1 MVGPDGASSEKAYPG
16 PFPVH
21 IMLSGRTTYSAE
33 ARVLQAHRAPAD
45 GFYPAAGLGQR
56 QGRSRVPD
64 VVQVLQSLVVVAF
77 APLYVG
83 VIARVEAMIASKR
96 GPSIFQPYYDLAKLL
111 RKGEKISDQAS
122 WVYRGAPFVVF
133 ACYLTVSTVV
143 PIITSVPLPLAFL
156 ADLIGGAFVLTLAAF
171 VTALAAMD
179 TASPYGGL
187 GSSRTTWIGSLVEPA
202 LILVFFTVGVLSASD
217 NPYLMNHAVRA
228 SPYALV
234 LPTHVLG
241 MVAFFM
247 LVLVENGR
255 MPIENP
261 SATIEI
267 SMIEEGRV
275 LEYSG
280 RRYAL
285 MRWGSWM
292 KFFLMSAILMNVF
305 VIPWGLG
312 GSATSIAGALIA
324 IPVLLG
330 KLAICGFLIVVIDS
344 SFAKLRFF
352 RIAEFLGAAS
362 LIALVG
368 VITSYIVRT

>member
-1 MVGPDGASSEKAYPG
+1 VPE
-16 PFPVH
+16 
-21 IMLSGRTTYSAE
+21 
-33 ARVLQAHRAPAD
+33 VL
-45 GFYPAAGLGQR
+45 
-56 QGRSRVPD
+56 
-64 VVQVLQSLVVVAF
+64 QVLQSLVVLVF

-83 VIARVEAMIASKR
+83 VIARAEAIVASKR
-96 GPSIFQPYYDLAKLL
+96 GPSMFQPYFDLAKLL
-111 RKGEKISDQAS
+111 RKGSTISEQAS

-133 ACYLTVSTVV
+133 ACYLTVSAIV

-156 ADLIGGAFVLTLAAF
+156 GDLLGGAFVLTLAAF
-171 VTALAAMD
+171 TTALAAMD
-179 TASPYGGL
+179 TASPHGGL
-187 GSSRTTWIGSLVEPA
+187 GSSRASWIGSLVEPA

-241 MVAFFM
+241 SVAFFM

-255 MPIENP
+255 IPIENP
-261 SATIEI
+261 SGSIEI

-280 RRYAL
+280 RHYAV
-285 MRWGSWM
+285 MRWAAWM

-312 GSATSIAGALIA
+312 GNADSLAGAMIA

-330 KLAICGFLIVVIDS
+330 KLAVCGLLVVVIDS

-352 RIAEFLGAAS
+352 RIAEFLGAS
-362 LIALVG
+362 FLIALVG
-368 VITSYIVRT
+368 VVTSYVVSA

>member
-1 MVGPDGASSEKAYPG
+1 MPE
-16 PFPVH
+16 
-21 IMLSGRTTYSAE
+21 
-33 ARVLQAHRAPAD
+33 VL
-45 GFYPAAGLGQR
+45 
-56 QGRSRVPD
+56 
-64 VVQVLQSLVVVAF
+64 QVLQSLVVLVF

-83 VIARVEAMIASKR
+83 VLARAEAIVASKR

-111 RKGEKISDQAS
+111 RKGATISEQAS

-133 ACYLTVSTVV
+133 ACYLTVSVIV

-171 VTALAAMD
+171 VMALAAMD

-187 GSSRTTWIGSLVEPA
+187 GASRATWIGSLVEPA
-202 LILVFFTVGVLSASD
+202 LILVFFTVGILSASD
-217 NPYLMNHAVRA
+217 NPYLMNHAVRS

-234 LPTHVLG
+234 LPAHILG
-241 MVAFFM
+241 TLAFFM
-247 LVLVENGR
+247 IVLVENGR
-255 MPIENP
+255 IPIENP
-261 SATIEI
+261 SGSIEI

-275 LEYSG
+275 IEYSG
-280 RRYAL
+280 RHYAL

-292 KFFLMSAILMNVF
+292 KFFLLSSIFMNVF

-312 GSATSIAGALIA
+312 GSSSSLGAGLLA

-330 KLAICGFLIVVIDS
+330 KLALCGLAIVVIDS

-352 RIAEFLGAAS
+352 RIAEFVGAAF
-362 LIALVG
+362 LVALVG
-368 VITSYIVRT
+368 VITSYVVQV